1 MLQSGYSN
9 QETSSFGAA
18 GVCIVSISRTLVAKR
33 DKDNLYTMRIA
44 GVTIPDNKQLAY
56 SLPLIFGI
64 GPTRAR
70 EILKTVG
77 VSVTK
82 KGSELTSVEE
92 QKIRI
97 LAEGFTIE
105 GELRR
110 EIGQN
115 IKRLK
120 DIKSARGDRHSRGLP
135 VRGQRTKTNSRTRRG
150 NVRKT
155 MTSGRR
161 SLEKT

>member
-1 MLQSGYSN
+1 
-9 QETSSFGAA
+9 
-18 GVCIVSISRTLVAKR
+18 
-33 DKDNLYTMRIA
+33 MRIA

-70 EILKTVG
+70 EILKQVG
-77 VSVTK
+77 VSPVK
-82 KGSELTSVEE
+82 KGSEITSDEE
-92 QKIRI
+92 QKIRS

-120 DIKSARGDRHSRGLP
+120 DIKSKRGDRHARGMP

-161 SLEKT
+161 TLEKT

>member
-1 MLQSGYSN
+1 
-9 QETSSFGAA
+9 
-18 GVCIVSISRTLVAKR
+18 
-33 DKDNLYTMRIA
+33 MRIA

-56 SLPLIFGI
+56 ALPLIFGI

-70 EILKTVG
+70 EILKTAG
-77 VSVTK
+77 ISAIK
-82 KGSELTSVEE
+82 KGSELKGDEE
-92 QKIRI
+92 QKIRT

-120 DIKSARGDRHSRGLP
+120 DIRSIRGDRHARGLP

-161 SLEKT
+161 TLEKT

>member
-1 MLQSGYSN
+1 
-9 QETSSFGAA
+9 
-18 GVCIVSISRTLVAKR
+18 
-33 DKDNLYTMRIA
+33 MRIA

-56 SLPLIFGI
+56 SLPIIYGI

-70 EILKTVG
+70 DVLKAANVALN
-77 VSVTK
+77 K
-82 KGSELTSVEE
+82 KGSELTSEEE
-92 QKIRI
+92 QKIRS
-97 LAEGFTIE
+97 LAEKYLIE

-120 DIKSARGDRHSRGLP
+120 DIRSARGERHARGLP
-135 VRGQRTKTNSRTRRG
+135 VRNQRTKTNSRTRRG
-150 NVRKT
+150 NTRKT

>member
-1 MLQSGYSN
+1 
-9 QETSSFGAA
+9 
-18 GVCIVSISRTLVAKR
+18 
-33 DKDNLYTMRIA
+33 MRIA
-44 GVTIPDNKQLAY
+44 GVTIPDNKHLAY
-56 SLPLIFGI
+56 ALPIIFGI
-64 GPTRAR
+64 GRTRAK
-70 EILKTVG
+70 EILKTAG
-77 VSVTK
+77 IAETTT
-82 KGSELTSVEE
+82 GADLTPEQD
-92 QKIRI
+92 QKIRS
-97 LAEGFTIE
+97 LAEAYLIE

-120 DIKSARGDRHSRGLP
+120 DIRSIRGDRHARGLP

-161 SLEKT
+161 TLEKT

>member
-1 MLQSGYSN
+1 
-9 QETSSFGAA
+9 
-18 GVCIVSISRTLVAKR
+18 
-33 DKDNLYTMRIA
+33 MRIA
-44 GVTIPDNKQLAY
+44 GVTISDDKQLAY
-56 SLPLIFGI
+56 ALPHIFGI

-70 EILKTVG
+70 EILVKAN
-77 VSVTK
+77 VSLTK
-82 KGSELTSVEE
+82 KGKELSSEEE
-92 QKIRI
+92 QKIRS
-97 LAEGFTIE
+97 LAEAFMIE

-120 DIKSARGDRHSRGLP
+120 DIKSARGARHERGLP
-135 VRGQRTKTNSRTRRG
+135 VRNQRTKTNSRTRRG

-161 SLEKT
+161 TLEKT

>member
-1 MLQSGYSN
+1 
-9 QETSSFGAA
+9 
-18 GVCIVSISRTLVAKR
+18 
-33 DKDNLYTMRIA
+33 MRIS
-44 GVTIPDNKQLAY
+44 GVTIPDTKQLAY
-56 SLPLIFGI
+56 ALPLIFGI

-70 EILKTVG
+70 EILKKVG
-77 VSVTK
+77 VAPTK
-82 KGSELTSVEE
+82 KGSELTSEEE
-92 QKIRI
+92 QKIRS
-97 LAEGFTIE
+97 LTEGFTIE

-120 DIKSARGDRHSRGLP
+120 DIRSARGDRHARGLP

-150 NVRKT
+150 NKRNT

-161 SLEKT
+161 TLEKT